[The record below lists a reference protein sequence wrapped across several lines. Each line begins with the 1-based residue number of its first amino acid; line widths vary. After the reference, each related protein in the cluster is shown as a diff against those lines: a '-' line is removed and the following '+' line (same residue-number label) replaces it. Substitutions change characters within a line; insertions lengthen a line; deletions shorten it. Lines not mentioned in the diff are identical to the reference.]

1 MSIILGLVAKETH
14 VLVTYSEMG
23 GSDLNKIVLSL
34 VKKVNIGQHGKF
46 RGHEE

>member
-34 VKKVNIGQHGKF
+34 LKKVNIGQHGKF
-46 RGHEE
+46 RRHEE